1 MSNKKIF
8 TIATEEYL
16 NELISKIEL
25 PKGDSAYQV
34 ALNNGFEG
42 SELEWLESLR
52 GADGANGANGEPGKS
67 AYQHA
72 TDNGFEGSELEWLES
87 LRGTFNI
94 DMVYDILQTEDK
106 TVVGAVNEMYNM
118 LKDWMK
124 PVYDI
129 KAQLFYGVIN
139 PTSSGVISRYDE
151 ITLDMLNNES
161 GVKSIIPDERPS
173 LSLGFVEEGSYIV
186 IAVPAIYDFTVTKD
200 NGFGGKI
207 EFDESIIGANGIDVE
222 FDNTDY
228 RIYGEF
234 VLVGGERTVYI
245 EKRVEPEKPEE
256 PENPGSGGTGGNC
269 NCVDITEED
278 ISDVMDDVF
287 GPRE

>member
-16 NELISKIEL
+16 NELISKLEL

-34 ALNNGFEG
+34 AINNGFEG
-42 SELEWLESLR
+42 SELEWLESLK
-52 GADGANGANGEPGKS
+52 GVDGEAGDS
-67 AYQHA
+67 AYEVA
-72 TDNGFEGSELEWLES
+72 TNNGFEGSELEWLES
-87 LRGTFNI
+87 LKGTFNI
-94 DMVYDILQTEDK
+94 DMIYEILQTEDK
-106 TVVGAVNEMYNM
+106 TVVGAINEMYNM

-139 PTSSGVISRYDE
+139 PTTSGVISRYDE

-200 NGFGGKI
+200 NGFGGRT
-207 EFDESIIGANGIDVE
+207 EFDESVIGANGIDVE

-245 EKRVEPEKPEE
+245 EKIIEPEKPEE
-256 PENPGSGGTGGNC
+256 PENPGGGNAGTGGNC